1 MDAAQAAATGTL
13 LHQLAIVLAVDQFL
27 DGAFRCCIIGTFC
40 FHRALSGDSGQ
51 VVIDGIFG
59 NATEAAVR
67 DFQSSHGL
75 YCDGIAGCATFGEL
89 AA

>member
-1 MDAAQAAATGTL
+1 MAVRNLKSGSKGNLVKVLQGFLICHGYDTGG
-13 LHQLAIVLAVDQFL
+13 F
-27 DGAFRCCIIGTFC
+27 
-40 FHRALSGDSGQ
+40 
-51 VVIDGIFG
+51 DGIFG